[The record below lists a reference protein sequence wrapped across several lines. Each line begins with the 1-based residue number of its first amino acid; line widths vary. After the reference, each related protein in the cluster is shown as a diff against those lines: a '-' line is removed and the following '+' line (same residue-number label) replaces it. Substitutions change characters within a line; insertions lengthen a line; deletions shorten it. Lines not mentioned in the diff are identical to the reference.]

1 VEFCAVVADGE
12 GAAAAVADTAGADGG
27 EVLNFWRRLEELMVV
42 LVETEQQA
50 PYFLRVLHFW
60 TYS

>member
-1 VEFCAVVADGE
+1 MEFFAVVADGE

-27 EVLNFWRRLEELMVV
+27 EVLNFWRRLLEELMVV
-42 LVETEQQA
+42 LVVETEQQA

-60 TYS
+60 